1 MKNKKRMIAAI
12 TAAVAAYMKEEEKA
26 LRPAVIQQRP
36 VMVSNPWSNSGNEET
51 MRILWQRG
59 IVPRV
64 VTFGFYPDAK
74 I

>member
-1 MKNKKRMIAAI
+1 LKNKKGTIAAI

-36 VMVSNPWSNSGNEET
+36 VMVSSSWINSGNEEM

-64 VTFGFYPDAK
+64 VTFGFYPDMK
-74 I
+74 T

>member
-1 MKNKKRMIAAI
+1 MIAAI

-26 LRPAVIQQRP
+26 LRPAKIQRMP
-36 VMVSNPWSNSGNEET
+36 VMVSSSWINSGNEEM

-64 VTFGFYPDAK
+64 VTFGFYSDMK
-74 I
+74 T